1 MEKKKSD
8 LKTRDYLNRK
18 INQRATIPKFL
29 IVCEGEKTEPNYF
42 RKFPVSTRPDIIEF
56 DIQGAAGCTLSLV
69 KETEKLKTEK
79 GIKIGGDY
87 KDQVWCVFD
96 RDFKNENFNAQNF
109 NSAIA
114 LAKQKKFQIAYSNDA
129 FELWYILHFEYYE
142 SATHRDD
149 YKKLL
154 DKRLGHKY
162 EKNSK
167 AMYEELKDK
176 QDKAIQRA
184 KKLLEVHDPS
194 MTGNHNPS
202 TTVHLLVE
210 ELNKAIQNNNPSKD
224 IQFPTSDLRI

>member
-1 MEKKKSD
+1 MAKKKSD

-56 DIQGAAGCTLSLV
+56 DIQGDAGCTLSLV

-114 LAKQKKFQIAYSNDA
+114 LAKQKKFQVAYSNDA
-129 FELWYILHFEYYE
+129 FELWYILHFEYYV

-162 EKNSK
+162 KKNSGT
-167 AMYEELKDK
+167 MYDDLKDK
-176 QDKAIQRA
+176 QHRAIQHA
-184 KKLLEVHDPS
+184 KRLLENYDNDSS

-210 ELNKAIQNNNPSKD
+210 ELNKAIQNHN
-224 IQFPTSDLRI
+224 L